1 MLGEKENAILTQTG
15 PNTPMGDLFRHY
27 WMPALLSDELSEIDG
42 APVKITVLGEALLA
56 FRDSNG
62 EVGIVDRRC
71 PHRGADLFFGRN
83 EDCGLRCVY
92 HGWKFD
98 VRGNCVE
105 LPTAPEN
112 SRFKEKIKLKAYPAK
127 EVAGII
133 WVFMGPETSKLPDIP
148 KQEFTLLPKEHI
160 FLSKKWQECNW
171 AQSLEGGIDTAHLSF
186 LHMPSP
192 NFSKD
197 NTSGSVVSGAALSDQ
212 DNDNRIRWVRDD
224 PCPHF
229 TVLRHSAGLLLGAAR
244 KADDEDIYWRTTQFL
259 IPNYAYAPNAFPGE
273 TQHGQCWVPIDDHSC
288 WIYCY
293 SWNSERPLTKEERA
307 KFKRGFS
314 IHAEVDEN
322 YLPIRRLSNNYLMS
336 RHDQRINTFT
346 GIQGVSEQDAAIQ
359 NSQGKIVDRSI
370 EHLGPTD
377 VGIIEFR
384 KLMLQLAKALKNGQ
398 IPISSKSP
406 EKYAVQ
412 CGGMVAHRDISLEDA
427 MLTRFGHTTG
437 YVGDNYNLK
446 AGRDTVQSNIDHK

>member
-1 MLGEKENAILTQTG
+1 MCVATALNYRLHQKTVGLKKKLNSRRTRQKKLRASSGFLWDQKHQNYPIYLSKNSLFCQKSISFFQKNGRNAI
-15 PNTPMGDLFRHY
+15 
-27 WMPALLSDELSEIDG
+27 
-42 APVKITVLGEALLA
+42 
-56 FRDSNG
+56 
-62 EVGIVDRRC
+62 
-71 PHRGADLFFGRN
+71 GRN
-83 EDCGLRCVY
+83 L
-92 HGWKFD
+92 
-98 VRGNCVE
+98 
-105 LPTAPEN
+105 
-112 SRFKEKIKLKAYPAK
+112 
-127 EVAGII
+127 
-133 WVFMGPETSKLPDIP
+133 
-148 KQEFTLLPKEHI
+148 
-160 FLSKKWQECNW
+160 
-171 AQSLEGGIDTAHLSF
+171 LEGGIDTAHLSF

-398 IPISSKSP
+398 IPISSKRP
-406 EKYAVQ
+406 ENYAVQ

-446 AGRDTVQSNIDHK
+446 AGRDTIQSNIDHK

>member
-1 MLGEKENAILTQTG
+1 MLGRKENAILTQTG

-27 WMPALLSDELSEIDG
+27 WMAALLSEELSEING

-160 FLSKKWQECNW
+160 FLSKKWQE
-171 AQSLEGGIDTAHLSF
+171 
-186 LHMPSP
+186 
-192 NFSKD
+192 
-197 NTSGSVVSGAALSDQ
+197 
-212 DNDNRIRWVRDD
+212 
-224 PCPHF
+224 
-229 TVLRHSAGLLLGAAR
+229 
-244 KADDEDIYWRTTQFL
+244 
-259 IPNYAYAPNAFPGE
+259 
-273 TQHGQCWVPIDDHSC
+273 
-288 WIYCY
+288 
-293 SWNSERPLTKEERA
+293 
-307 KFKRGFS
+307 
-314 IHAEVDEN
+314 
-322 YLPIRRLSNNYLMS
+322 
-336 RHDQRINTFT
+336 
-346 GIQGVSEQDAAIQ
+346 
-359 NSQGKIVDRSI
+359 
-370 EHLGPTD
+370 
-377 VGIIEFR
+377 
-384 KLMLQLAKALKNGQ
+384 
-398 IPISSKSP
+398 
-406 EKYAVQ
+406 
-412 CGGMVAHRDISLEDA
+412 
-427 MLTRFGHTTG
+427 
-437 YVGDNYNLK
+437 
-446 AGRDTVQSNIDHK
+446 